1 MYNQRHSSLPLLSE
15 VYLYLAFCVLHLNRV
30 ASERRQFS
38 SKGFRIMLSYSRM
51 LFRILV
57 LPFCRPH
64 IRKTSVYTSRQRNF
78 SKHPIRGFQTSAS
91 LHAFVF
97 ILLAIVF
104 ERSQVFF
111 SHGPMANM
119 CKTQSDKNIWC
130 IVCVHYVSH
139 TLFTFKN
146 SSPASLSP
154 RITCL
159 LLIKQYVVTCLV
171 NLPINK

>member
-97 ILLAIVF
+97 ILLARVF

-111 SHGPMANM
+111 LMDHWPICARHNQT
-119 CKTQSDKNIWC
+119 KT
-130 IVCVHYVSH
+130 YG
-139 TLFTFKN
+139 TLFVFIMSVIHYLRLKT
-146 SSPASLSP
+146 PAQQVYRPVLHASCS
-154 RITCL
+154 
-159 LLIKQYVVTCLV
+159 
-171 NLPINK
+171 